1 MTEQDGM
8 ADGEG
13 GKPGSA
19 LQAVLQ
25 ARAAILDA
33 ARPEAVAKQR
43 RRGRWTAR
51 EAIAALADPD
61 SFVEYGGLVRP
72 ALAGMA
78 GAADGLVMGMAQMGG
93 RAVDIVA
100 YDYTVYAGTQSAN
113 NHAKIGRMLAHA
125 EQHRL
130 PVVCWLDG
138 GGARPHDM
146 KVEGRGA
153 SSTFVTF
160 ARLSGLVPTIGI
172 VPGRAFAGHANLA
185 GMCDLLIA
193 TREAC
198 MGMAGP
204 PLVEAALGLKLTP
217 EEIGPAAVHAA
228 SGAVDL
234 VVEDEAAA
242 IEAARQ
248 YLGYFGP
255 PAAPGEAPDAAALR
269 DIVPESPRRAYDV
282 RKVIQGIADRGSVLE
297 LKPGYGRAMVT
308 ALFRIE
314 GRAVGVIAN
323 QPMFLAGAIDGP
335 AADKAARFIQVCDAF
350 DIPLLVLCDTPGLM
364 VGPEIEK
371 TNLVRRS
378 ARMLTALANA
388 TIPLLT
394 VVLRKAYGLG
404 YYIMGSR
411 PLHPSILLAWPTAEF
426 GGMGLEGAANIIH
439 RHELAA
445 VEDPAERAAL
455 HRRRTEELRAYNTA
469 LEVAGRFAYDDV
481 IDPAE
486 TRGILARVLRGL
498 PAPPARNGRKRLIEP
513 C

>member
-1 MTEQDGM
+1 MKRQGSMVDGDQG
-8 ADGEG
+8 A
-13 GKPGSA
+13 PRA
-19 LQAVLQ
+19 TLQAVLD
-25 ARAAILDA
+25 ARAALLDR
-33 ARPEAVAKQR
+33 ARPEAVARQR
-43 RRGRWTAR
+43 RRGRWTVR
-51 EAIAALADPD
+51 EAVAALADPD

-72 ALAGMA
+72 ALPGMT
-78 GAADGLVMGMAQMGG
+78 GAADGLVMGHAQMGG
-93 RAVDIVA
+93 RAADIVG

-130 PVVCWLDG
+130 PVICWLDG

-185 GMCDLLIA
+185 GMCDLLIM
-193 TREAC
+193 TKDGC

-217 EEIGPAAVHAA
+217 EEIGPAAVHVA
-228 SGAVDL
+228 SGAVDVL
-234 VVEDEAAA
+234 VEDETAA
-242 IEAARQ
+242 IETARR
-248 YLGYFGP
+248 YLAYFGP
-255 PAAPGEAPDAAALR
+255 PTSPGEAPDSAALR
-269 DIVPESPRRAYDV
+269 DLVPENPRRAYDV
-282 RKVIQGIADRGSVLE
+282 RKVITGIADRGSVLE
-297 LKPGYGRAMVT
+297 LKAGFGRAMVT
-308 ALFRIE
+308 ALARIE
-314 GRAVGVIAN
+314 GRAIGVIAN

-335 AADKAARFIQVCDAF
+335 AAEKAARFVQICDAF

-364 VGPEIEK
+364 VGPEVEK

-378 ARMLTALANA
+378 ARLLIALANA
-388 TIPLLT
+388 TVPILT

-426 GGMGLEGAANIIH
+426 GGMGLEGAASIIH
-439 RHELAA
+439 RQELEAI
-445 VEDPAERAAL
+445 EDPAERAEA
-455 HRRRTEELRAYNTA
+455 HRERTAELRAYNTA

-481 IDPAE
+481 IDPAD
-486 TRGILARVLRGL
+486 TRSILGKVLRGL
-498 PAPPARNGRKRLIEP
+498 PSTPHRAGRKRLIDP

>member
-1 MTEQDGM
+1 MV
-8 ADGEG
+8 DGEAG
-13 GKPGSA
+13 TPRDRLA
-19 LQAVLQ
+19 AVLR
-25 ARAAILDA
+25 ARAALLDA
-33 ARPEAVAKQR
+33 ARPEAVARQR

-51 EAIAALADPD
+51 EAIAALADPE

-72 ALAGMA
+72 ALPGMQ
-78 GAADGLVMGMAQMGG
+78 GAADGLVMGTAEVGG
-93 RAVDIVA
+93 RAVGLVA
-100 YDYTVYAGTQSAN
+100 YDYSVHAGTQSAN
-113 NHAKIGRMLAHA
+113 NHAKMGRMLAHA
-125 EQHRL
+125 ETHRL
-130 PVVCWLDG
+130 AVICWLDG

-185 GMCDLLIA
+185 GLCDLLIVTKDA
-193 TREAC
+193 S

-217 EEIGPAAVHAA
+217 EEIGPAAVHVA

-234 VVEDEAAA
+234 LVEDEAAA
-242 IEAARQ
+242 IAAARR
-248 YLGYFGP
+248 YLAYFGP
-255 PAAPGEAPDAAALR
+255 PAAPGEAPDGAALR
-269 DIVPESPRRAYDV
+269 QMVPENPRRAYDV
-282 RKVIQGIADRGSVLE
+282 RKVIHGIADRDSVLE
-297 LKPGYGRAMVT
+297 LKPAFGRAMVT
-308 ALFRIE
+308 ALLRIE
-314 GRAVGVIAN
+314 GRAIGVIAN
-323 QPMFLAGAIDGP
+323 QPLFLAGAIDGP
-335 AADKAARFIQVCDAF
+335 AADKAARFIQICDAF

-364 VGPEIEK
+364 VGPEVEK
-371 TNLVRRS
+371 TGLVRRS

-388 TIPLLT
+388 TIPILT

-426 GGMGLEGAANIIH
+426 GGMGLEGAASIIY
-439 RHELAA
+439 RQELEAI
-445 VEDPAERAAL
+445 EEPAERAET
-455 HRRRTEELRAYNTA
+455 HRQRAAELREYNTA

-481 IDPAE
+481 IDPAD
-486 TRGILARVLRGL
+486 TRSILGKVLRTIP
-498 PAPPARNGRKRLIEP
+498 PAPPRTTRKRLIEP